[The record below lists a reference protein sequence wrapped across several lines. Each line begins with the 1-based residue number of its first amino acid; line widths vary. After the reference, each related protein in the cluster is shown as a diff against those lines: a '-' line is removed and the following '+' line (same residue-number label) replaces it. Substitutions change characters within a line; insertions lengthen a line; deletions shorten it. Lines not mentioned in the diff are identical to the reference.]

1 MKNELL
7 TSYPRV
13 AIEASRLAATGVDP
27 VKAWSNRAAEV
38 FVDKPAAEVKN
49 CPKSA
54 FLGLA
59 EAGLIKGVPPGQ
71 YTRSVDNRR
80 YAEAAVQLLFDNP
93 AWSVDPQGLWS
104 AVAEQDG
111 KKRHNGQMHVV
122 IALWR
127 AGALRAV

>member
-1 MKNELL
+1 MEDESL
-7 TSYPRV
+7 TDYTRV
-13 AIEASRLAATGVDP
+13 ALEALQLAAAGTHP
-27 VKAWSNRAAEV
+27 IKAWLDRAAEV
-38 FVDKPAAEVKN
+38 FVDRPAAEVKS

-59 EAGLIKGVPPGQ
+59 QAGLINGVSPGP

-80 YAEAAVQLLFDNP
+80 YAEAAVQLLFDNA
-93 AWSVDPQGLWS
+93 AWAVDPQKLWN

-127 AGALRAV
+127 ARALRAV